1 MKYGKRKNIC
11 TDTEAENSGCTEENS
26 KQKKRIS
33 STADTIIQT
42 IYILM
47 FFIGGCFFIAWTAGI
62 SFALSVAGFLIYFFG
77 VLIFFSS
84 AAKSIIAKRL
94 LWISR
99 ITGLFLMILAYC
111 APIICINFKTQSFM
125 YPVKRFVYVYGVKP
139 AAKDILPVFLSESP
153 EDYYFR
159 TEGSFPA
166 QDYRPYSYLI
176 FHTSEQALAEYEN
189 KLSQNSEYTKKMI
202 QPKSD
207 EEYDELVKKYSEEDT
222 YMAYCPEELP
232 RHVYNWLVKG
242 AGITENLNNA
252 VIYGHNSNSDW
263 NLYSGALL
271 NYETGLIVIWR

>member
-62 SFALSVAGFLIYFFG
+62 FFALSVAGFLIYFFG

-125 YPVKRFVYVYGVKP
+125 YPVKRIVYVYGVKP

-176 FHTSEQALAEYEN
+176 FHTSEQALAEY
-189 KLSQNSEYTKKMI
+189 QNAIYVN
-202 QPKSD
+202 PKN
-207 EEYDELVKKYSEEDT
+207 DT
-222 YMAYCPEELP
+222 YMAYWPEELP